1 MGGARGA
8 EPRLVEGLQ
17 GDPSPCGGIQKG
29 GLPPFESTTQGKLP
43 TPYPLPRTNS
53 LRRGRCAGAGGGRS
67 FYTSHFKGGD
77 GRQWRPSIA
86 DRGGSRDQAP
96 PFGTPDGGG
105 SRGKIF
111 LFGDGGLLEGNSS
124 SRRKVTA
131 AAGRGRILVRGP
143 YCLRCASE
151 AWQWRLSFL
160 ENRKKSRKS
169 LKDFLLRGGAGGWRG
184 FWRHQKSKFI
194 IGITVPASHSA

>member
-1 MGGARGA
+1 MEREGDLIFLKIKFFQGAPPPSPKSVLSSGSPFYFVLLGSGTCLPRWERCHRRAMTEGGFPRGSL
-8 EPRLVEGLQ
+8 PRLACRL
-17 GDPSPCGGIQKG
+17 
-29 GLPPFESTTQGKLP
+29 
-43 TPYPLPRTNS
+43 
-53 LRRGRCAGAGGGRS
+53 GRS
-67 FYTSHFKGGD
+67 WAVPTGHQD
-77 GRQWRPSIA
+77 
-86 DRGGSRDQAP
+86 P
-96 PFGTPDGGG
+96 PLHPPTGKEMSERVLSFGY
-105 SRGKIF
+105 SE
-111 LFGDGGLLEGNSS
+111 LLRGNSS

-160 ENRKKSRKS
+160 GNRKKSRKS

-184 FWRHQKSKFI
+184 FWRHQKSRFI

>member
-1 MGGARGA
+1 MACWYG
-8 EPRLVEGLQ
+8 
-17 GDPSPCGGIQKG
+17 
-29 GLPPFESTTQGKLP
+29 
-43 TPYPLPRTNS
+43 
-53 LRRGRCAGAGGGRS
+53 RGRL

-96 PFGTPDGGG
+96 PLKPPMGEEAGEKY
-105 SRGKIF
+105 SF
-111 LFGDGGLLEGNSS
+111 LVMGFLEENSS
-124 SRRKVTA
+124 SRRKATA

-160 ENRKKSRKS
+160 GNRKKSRKS

>member
-1 MGGARGA
+1 MRVQRR
-8 EPRLVEGLQ
+8 E
-17 GDPSPCGGIQKG
+17 SC
-29 GLPPFESTTQGKLP
+29 PPP
-43 TPYPLPRTNS
+43 TPSHAQTL
-53 LRRGRCAGAGGGRS
+53 CEEGAALAREGVDHS
-67 FYTSHFKGGD
+67 IHLISKGAMD

-160 ENRKKSRKS
+160 GNRKKSRKS